1 MARDVGVFGCAALAS
16 FIGLFERRP
25 GASLESGGFCCFK
38 HSRQGG
44 VFSQG
49 YCLASV
55 LWKALV
61 LVKDSLHEGVVRW
74 NAEGDGAK
82 DVGVVGF
89 EHC

>member
-1 MARDVGVFGCAALAS
+1 MAPWRVSLRFLNVGVAHLWIAVVFVAL
-16 FIGLFERRP
+16 IILD
-25 GASLESGGFCCFK
+25 GF
-38 HSRQGG
+38 
-44 VFSQG
+44 FSQG

-61 LVKDSLHEGVVRW
+61 PIKDSLHEVVVHW
-74 NAEGDGAK
+74 NDEGDGAK

>member
-1 MARDVGVFGCAALAS
+1 MWGCLAVPHWRLSLGFLNVGLAHLWRAVVSVALN
-16 FIGLFERRP
+16 ILDR
-25 GASLESGGFCCFK
+25 
-38 HSRQGG
+38 GG

-61 LVKDSLHEGVVRW
+61 PVKDSLHEVVVHW
-74 NAEGDGAK
+74 NDEGDGAK